1 MQYFIYSFKF
11 YALKFICGLDA
22 IIAKSLVTNRN
33 LRRMNLKGN
42 IIKSEGG
49 KALRNWLF
57 NSEGSSLVALNLYQ
71 NPVGAGIE
79 QDIDD
84 ILRGNL
90 RTDSLILDNKI
101 LNKKNL
107 NTYKSQIVNLKHD
120 RVELEKLKQS
130 NNQFYSF

>member
-49 KALRNWLF
+49 KALRNCLF

-101 LNKKNL
+101 LNKK
-107 NTYKSQIVNLKHD
+107 
-120 RVELEKLKQS
+120 
-130 NNQFYSF
+130 